1 MSTEVLQGIAAANGG
16 AVSTIRK
23 ATILTVDPG
32 RAEATCKSVASMPG
46 FYHLSTITG
55 IDLGDKIAVLYH
67 FWQGRSFVVVKT
79 LVPKTNPRLPSISQA
94 LPSALLYEAEVKD
107 LLGVTFEG
115 NPFMK
120 ARLLLPDE
128 YPKDAPPPLR
138 KEADPAKIR
147 RMMGLE

>member
-1 MSTEVLQGIAAANGG
+1 MSGDPLQAVAASCGG
-16 AVSTIRK
+16 TLSSIKK
-23 ATILTVDPG
+23 ATILTVEPG
-32 RAEATCKSVASMPG
+32 KVEAACKGVSSIPG
-46 FYHLSTITG
+46 LYHLSTITG
-55 IDLGDKIAVLYH
+55 VDLGEKIALFYH
-67 FWQGRSFVVVKT
+67 FWQGKAFVAVKT
-79 LVPKTNPRLPSISQA
+79 LVPKSDLRVPSISAA
-94 LPSALLYEAEVKD
+94 LPSAVLYEAEVKD
-107 LLGVTFEG
+107 LLGVVFEG